1 MSEITSSIHN
11 TSVDPGLSVIDMEP
25 KVLRALKL
33 PLQDKHSSNCPLP
46 HPAPSPTS
54 HTRKL
59 TQLHAYACHY
69 NDVIVPFHK
78 LYKVST

>member
-46 HPAPSPTS
+46 HPIPHIT
-54 HTRKL
+54 HT
-59 TQLHAYACHY
+59 HANEHSCMHVH
-69 NDVIVPFHK
+69 VIIMMLLF
-78 LYKVST
+78 LSTDYTK